1 MLSAVI
7 VLPTERITV
16 GGSFR
21 IAHLLYSSSCGLSQ
35 NLSFVSVFIFF
46 KIFWWN
52 FKQIQRNKNKI
63 NLWLK
68 KLQVSG
74 SVSVMEVMAWL
85 HTWWCSWQ
93 ILRPLRSKPNYF
105 PHSLAAHRAQH
116 RCAAERLLDVLSNS
130 WNSFSE
136 IQIFRVFMDTLVYC
150 QFFLIRKISKCCLQH
165 SG

>member
-1 MLSAVI
+1 MARCCLLSLSCPLRESQWVAVSESPI
-7 VLPTERITV
+7 YSTV
-16 GGSFR
+16 PAVDCPK
-21 IAHLLYSSSCGLSQ
+21 IC
-35 NLSFVSVFIFF
+35 FVSVFIFF

-68 KLQVSG
+68 KLQVSC

-150 QFFLIRKISKCCLQH
+150 QFFLISKKIK
-165 SG
+165 